1 MRNWVGL
8 TCLVVVGSGLPAAAA
23 ARTSAASPGD
33 DQPALLVVVEVAP
46 GSGHDAAEVREAIR
60 AEIGGLIASPSQ
72 PMAGDGNRTLIVAV
86 DRSRVVMSFQ
96 RSTDS
101 PVARSIAVPA
111 ERGAR
116 LRAIAWLAR
125 NLARDQ
131 VSGIVAAPGLLAHTP
146 PDGPPPV
153 IPAEFPAIQPPALQ
167 ETPKPEASEMLG
179 APVAV
184 RTASATPVVSAASG
198 WRVTMA
204 GGPTTLPRG
213 AMFAGPW
220 SDFAASS
227 LYEGGTSWSLE
238 AHRHTAT
245 MTALGMALD
254 VGRWRDAERIGA
266 AGFMGSRRARGRW
279 AFETNVGVGI
289 EAATT
294 YIIDLPVI
302 SSSEAGVTSTT
313 RTHSELRG
321 ALYLRGGLSG
331 LVDISDSMA
340 LMARVGV
347 HLSTLGNGDVA
358 NWLVG
363 VRVKLP

>member
-1 MRNWVGL
+1 
-8 TCLVVVGSGLPAAAA
+8 
-23 ARTSAASPGD
+23 
-33 DQPALLVVVEVAP
+33 VEVAP
-46 GSGHDAAEVREAIR
+46 GSGHDAAEVRDAIR
-60 AEIGGLIASPSQ
+60 AEIGGLIAAPSQ
-72 PMAGDGNRTLIVAV
+72 PLAGDANRTLIVAV

-96 RSTDS
+96 RSSDA

-116 LRAIAWLAR
+116 LRAIAWLAG

-131 VSGIVAAPGLLAHTP
+131 VSGIVAVPGSPAATP
-146 PDGPPPV
+146 PDGPPV
-153 IPAEFPAIQPPALQ
+153 IPADFPAIQPPALQ
-167 ETPKPEASEMLG
+167 EMANPEPSLLG
-179 APVAV
+179 DAPVAV
-184 RTASATPVVSAASG
+184 HAMSAAPMVGAASG
-198 WRVTMA
+198 WLVTMA

-213 AMFAGPW
+213 AMFGNPW
-220 SDFAASS
+220 SNFGASS

-238 AHRHTAT
+238 AQRRTAT
-245 MTALGMALD
+245 TATLGMALD
-254 VGRWRDAERIGA
+254 VGRWRDADRMGA

-279 AFETNVGVGI
+279 AFETNVGLGI
-289 EAATT
+289 EAGTAYVT
-294 YIIDLPVI
+294 DAEVI
-302 SSSEAGVTSTT
+302 SSSAAGISSTT
-313 RTHSELRG
+313 RTHSEMRG

-347 HLSTLGNGDVA
+347 HLSTLGSGDVA